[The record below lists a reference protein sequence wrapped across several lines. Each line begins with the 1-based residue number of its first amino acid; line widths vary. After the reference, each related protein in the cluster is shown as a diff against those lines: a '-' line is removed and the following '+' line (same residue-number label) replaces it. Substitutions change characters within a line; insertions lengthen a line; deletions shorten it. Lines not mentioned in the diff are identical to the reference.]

1 MCLFASNPS
10 SSSAAWEETHTLLD
24 GERVQGGT
32 HHSLQLLQVLHL
44 SQSVC
49 EKGRRER
56 SCASTLHV
64 DLDPGS
70 TRCRGRFLLPCLYLR
85 TNQGKLALVG
95 ELAMVLRCCHRS
107 STVRHPY
114 RGTSLIKR
122 PRSYLQGGR
131 AAGVHPAMAG
141 GVADT

>member
-1 MCLFASNPS
+1 VLLFASNPS
-10 SSSAAWEETHTLLD
+10 SSSAAWEETHTILD

-32 HHSLQLLQVLHL
+32 HHFLQLLQVLHL

-70 TRCRGRFLLPCLYLR
+70 T
-85 TNQGKLALVG
+85 T
-95 ELAMVLRCCHRS
+95 
-107 STVRHPY
+107 STPAA
-114 RGTSLIKR
+114 
-122 PRSYLQGGR
+122 R
-131 AAGVHPAMAG
+131 AAGVEFSPRVCIYAPTKASLPWLVSLPWCLDAAIAVRLSVIRT
-141 GVADT
+141 GVPR